1 MSTDPVVQSF
11 NNFVLL
17 NSKTSTIEIP
27 ECPICLCDID
37 GPNNKV
43 VTECGHTFHCSC
55 LMQNVAHN
63 GFGCPYC
70 RTAMAEEIADDF
82 TDDYTE
88 YSDDDDVLHPEN
100 IMLRGFRMFNNNING
115 EDHTIED
122 IDEENEYQVVLQEIL
137 GEDEGSVWETDSEAD
152 SVASLEEATADIQSA
167 FEEDQIAYAEDPI
180 TPRRLDYN
188 PDLDW

>member
-1 MSTDPVVQSF
+1 MSSEQLCTSDSVVQSF

-70 RTAMAEEIADDF
+70 RTAMAEEIADEDSV
-82 TDDYTE
+82 DYTE
-88 YSDDDDVLHPEN
+88 YTDDDEFDPEN

-122 IDEENEYQVVLQEIL
+122 IDEENEYQVVLQQIL
-137 GEDEGSVWETDSEAD
+137 GEDEDTVWETDSD

-167 FEEDQIAYAEDPI
+167 FEEDPIA
-180 TPRRLDYN
+180 PRRLD
-188 PDLDW
+188 LDRYVAEEW